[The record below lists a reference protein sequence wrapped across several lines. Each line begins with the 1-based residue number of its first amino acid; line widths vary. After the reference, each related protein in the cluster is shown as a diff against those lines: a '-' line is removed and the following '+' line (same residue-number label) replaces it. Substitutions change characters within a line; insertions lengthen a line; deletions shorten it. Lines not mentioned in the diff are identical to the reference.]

1 MSSKTP
7 LPSNLLKN
15 KHWSWHIPSEKTA
28 ETVRG
33 LVLSA
38 PHLVKSTPVRTV
50 YHCGDFYLKFDRS
63 PNLWSALR

>member
-50 YHCGDFYLKFDRS
+50 YH
-63 PNLWSALR
+63 